1 MLSMINMTTA
11 VPIAMVT
18 AAMMMTINGHD
29 NDHNGDGHDNGH
41 AEGHDGCSQDDGHN
55 GEYHLALQA

>member
-1 MLSMINMTTA
+1 ML
-11 VPIAMVT
+11 IAMVT